1 MSNYLSLVESYSPQD
16 QPVPVQ
22 NQPVHAQNQ
31 PVLQDQPVPAQDQP
45 VPVQDQPV
53 PVQEVSL
60 FQPLSHGHIRI
71 RNRHQG
77 MSAE

>member
-16 QPVPVQ
+16 QPVP
-22 NQPVHAQNQ
+22 AQN
-31 PVLQDQPVPAQDQP
+31 QPVPAQDQP
-45 VPVQDQPV
+45 VPAQDQPV